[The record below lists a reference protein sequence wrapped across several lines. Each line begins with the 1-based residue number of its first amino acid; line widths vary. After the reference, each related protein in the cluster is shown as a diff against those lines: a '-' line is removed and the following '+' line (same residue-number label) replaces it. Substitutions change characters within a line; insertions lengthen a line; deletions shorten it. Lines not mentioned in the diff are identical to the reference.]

1 MFPYCFAIIVR
12 PFCASFYNEELDF
25 ARNEI
30 LFLKRNDIQY
40 ITDACEGCVRFIDIP
55 CHIISDYLYIRQ
67 RDADALCITDRKN
80 SFFRKKAY
88 GTFLN
93 SLMSLVEQQKNTN
106 LYESVLFVLL
116 DYLNDKNQLL
126 PVLSG
131 GLNNYSLR
139 VEAIVAAEPAKKW
152 YLSDVASALCISAS
166 QLKRKLHSEGA
177 GFSRIITEVRMKK
190 AITLMKCGNANIF
203 IVARECGYSSLS
215 YFILSFRKYY
225 SVTPCQWLKQYGI
238 KDTTGDG

>member
-1 MFPYCFAIIVR
+1 MFPYCFAIILR
-12 PFCASFYNEELDF
+12 PFCASFYNEEIDF
-25 ARNEI
+25 IKNEI
-30 LFLKRNDIQY
+30 LLLKRNDIQY
-40 ITDACEGCVRFIDIP
+40 FTDACEGCVRFIDIP
-55 CHIISDYLYIRQ
+55 CHIISDYLYIRL
-67 RDADALCITDRKN
+67 RDADALCIAVRKN

-93 SLMSLVEQQKNTN
+93 SLMSLVEQQKNIN
-106 LYESVLFVLL
+106 IYESALFVLL
-116 DYLNDKNQLL
+116 DYLNDKTQLL
-126 PVLSG
+126 PVLLC

-139 VEAIVAAEPAKKW
+139 VEAIVAADPAKKW
-152 YLSDVASALCISAS
+152 YLSDVASVLCISAS

-177 GFSRIITEVRMKK
+177 GFSQIITEVRMKK
-190 AITLMKCGNANIF
+190 AISLMKCGNGNIF
-203 IVARECGYSSLS
+203 VVARACGYNSLS

>member
-12 PFCASFYNEELDF
+12 PFRTSFYNEKF
-25 ARNEI
+25 NFTRNEI
-30 LFLKRNDIQY
+30 LLLKRNDIQY
-40 ITDACEGCVRFIDIP
+40 ITDACEECVRFIDIP
-55 CHIISDYLYIRQ
+55 CHIISDYLYIRL

-93 SLMSLVEQQKNTN
+93 SLMSLVEQQKNIN
-106 LYESVLFVLL
+106 LYESALFVLL
-116 DYLNDKNQLL
+116 DYLNDQKQLL
-126 PVLSG
+126 PVLSC

-139 VEAIVAAEPAKKW
+139 VEAILAADPAKKW
-152 YLSDVASALCISAS
+152 YLSDVASVLCISAS

-177 GFSRIITEVRMKK
+177 SFSRIITEVRMKK
-190 AITLMKCGNANIF
+190 AITLMRCANGNIF
-203 IVARECGYSSLS
+203 VVARACGYNSLS
-215 YFILSFRKYY
+215 YFIHSFKKYH

>member
-12 PFCASFYNEELDF
+12 PFRTSFYNEEF
-25 ARNEI
+25 NFTRNEI
-30 LFLKRNDIQY
+30 LLLKRNDIQY
-40 ITDACEGCVRFIDIP
+40 ITDACEECVRFIDIP
-55 CHIISDYLYIRQ
+55 CHIISDYLYIRL

-93 SLMSLVEQQKNTN
+93 SLMSLVEQQKNIN
-106 LYESVLFVLL
+106 LYESALFVLL
-116 DYLNDKNQLL
+116 DYLNDQKQLL
-126 PVLSG
+126 PVLSC

-139 VEAIVAAEPAKKW
+139 VEAILAADPAKKW
-152 YLSDVASALCISAS
+152 YLSDVASVLCISAS

-177 GFSRIITEVRMKK
+177 SFSRIITEVRMKK
-190 AITLMKCGNANIF
+190 AITLMRCANGNIF
-203 IVARECGYSSLS
+203 VVARACGYNSLS
-215 YFILSFRKYY
+215 YFIHSFKKYH